1 MAARS
6 GSTRDRVAV
15 RSSGSPCGPQRGRA
29 VPLSSS
35 QIVHVID
42 DDVAVRQSLA
52 FLLST
57 AGYAVRVHESAVAF
71 LEALPGVRDG
81 CVVTDIRMPGMDG
94 LELQRQLGMLKVAL
108 PVIVITGHGDIALAV
123 QAMKA
128 GAVDFIE
135 KPFDDEVLLS
145 AIRAALASHV
155 QDIERDSRIAEVQ
168 QRLESLSDRERDV
181 LKGLVAGKPNKII
194 AYDLGISARTVEV
207 YRANVMTKMHADSLS
222 ELVRM
227 AILSGN
233 AP

>member
-1 MAARS
+1 MS
-6 GSTRDRVAV
+6 N
-15 RSSGSPCGPQRGRA
+15 
-29 VPLSSS
+29 S

-71 LEALPGVRDG
+71 LEALPGVQNG

-94 LELQRQLGMLKVAL
+94 LELQRQLRTLKVGL

-135 KPFDDEVLLS
+135 KPFDDDVLLGAIGS
-145 AIRAALASHV
+145 ALDRHVRAA
-155 QDIERDSRIAEVQ
+155 E
-168 QRLESLSDRERDV
+168 LEARTVEIGRRAQSLSEREHDV
-181 LKGLVAGKPNKII
+181 LAGLVAGKPNKII
-194 AYDLGISARTVEV
+194 AHELGISSRTVEV
-207 YRANVMTKMHADSLS
+207 YRANVMTKMRADSLS

-227 AILSGN
+227 AILLDS